1 MNCMKKANND
11 TIVEKQNR
19 LCASR
24 FLFYFILFYSFDFQF
39 FIFFRVL
46 NLKFGVNLNS
56 GDFLKLGKKMK

>member
-19 LCASR
+19 LRASR
-24 FLFYFILFYSFDFQF
+24 FLFYFIVLIFNIF
-39 FIFFRVL
+39 FFRVL
-46 NLKFGVNLNS
+46 NLKLGVNLNS